1 MAVHKKFSFCSLLV
15 SSSHMTKIS
24 LQLCLQNKFFL
35 LAWNLSC
42 MQFEWLPILVVL
54 QGLIANNLLS
64 LPQLPSWFCSSQL
77 YLTQPTCLQIRE
89 RNLLIMQLLHP
100 LNSCCTIYV
109 LNETR
114 VLKCGYNS
122 VSQLLHVPAV
132 CHKAELA
139 AQLKQLESS
148 QHNSFLSTFYLTFFK
163 AVASKF
169 QEHL

>member
-1 MAVHKKFSFCSLLV
+1 
-15 SSSHMTKIS
+15 
-24 LQLCLQNKFFL
+24 
-35 LAWNLSC
+35 
-42 MQFEWLPILVVL
+42 
-54 QGLIANNLLS
+54 
-64 LPQLPSWFCSSQL
+64 
-77 YLTQPTCLQIRE
+77 
-89 RNLLIMQLLHP
+89 MQLLHP

-109 LNETR
+109 LDETR

-169 QEHL
+169 QEHLWDEWQQLSLFVGGAWPVHSHPYGCSAFSWPETNCYKGPDPH